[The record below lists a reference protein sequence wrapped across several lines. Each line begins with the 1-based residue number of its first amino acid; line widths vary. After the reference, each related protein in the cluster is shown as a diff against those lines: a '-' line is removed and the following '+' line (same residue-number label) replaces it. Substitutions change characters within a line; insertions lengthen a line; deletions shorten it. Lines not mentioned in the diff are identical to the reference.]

1 MLTPPV
7 FLLLAGMQ
15 FAVGALVAACCL
27 SWTLLL
33 WTAAIGS
40 VLCAF
45 FLSRRLDAGS
55 DLSSDLDLVPTGSDK
70 RTLQITAKDGEP
82 PALPGDQAY
91 SNLFGSLLDPHFD
104 FNDLKRALPGAALIL
119 FLCLAPALGFTYAN
133 WRFPRVS
140 NINLAQFAGK
150 HVFLH
155 AMVETVL
162 PLKNKG
168 QARFICTAQSVRF
181 ENRGVIADRKCDGA
195 TLLLLKRGSP
205 FVGKL
210 TKKAFFTGACTV
222 TSVAELKKRGS
233 SGYASYLKRI
243 GINSLCYLDGGQNA
257 LVLQEAKVD
266 SSAGSVAVSVTDKI
280 NEAVESLRGRLI
292 AAHIHNLGQKVGSL
306 LTAMVLGEKAV
317 GLDPEL
323 LASFRSV
330 GLSHVLAASGF
341 NLTVVTLATHWACR
355 ALCLPAIGTNCM
367 SFAMMIVF
375 VLFAGNSASV
385 VRASVMCA
393 LAIACSCSARRVH
406 IAGLLGA
413 TLLISVLIDP
423 LAVADPGFQLSY
435 AAVGGIIFIVSP
447 VAVYLETVIQRRW
460 LRWSIDCLF
469 TVLVAQACVLPLQLF
484 YFKQIGLLFLPANL
498 LASLVVTPVTVA
510 GFGSSLVVLLCPFG
524 TVFAP
529 PFLWLAGVL
538 DFLAALPLNVLVLF
552 VLSLSSCRWAVLSVS
567 PVAVWQVILYY
578 LALVWLSVTL
588 LNHLKARES
597 ENSQSLKAE
606 EQNI

>member
-15 FAVGALVAACCL
+15 FAAGALVAACCL

-45 FLSRRLDAGS
+45 FLSSRFDSGS
-55 DLSSDLDLVPTGSDK
+55 DLASESALDLAVG
-70 RTLQITAKDGEP
+70 QE
-82 PALPGDQAY
+82 
-91 SNLFGSLLDPHFD
+91 LDSE
-104 FNDLKRALPGAALIL
+104 FNDLKRAWPGAVLIF

-140 NINLAQFAGK
+140 NIDLVQFAGK
-150 HVFLH
+150 HVFLK
-155 AMVETVL
+155 ATVETVL

-168 QARFICTAQSVRF
+168 QARFICTAESVRF
-181 ENRGVIADRKCDGA
+181 ENRGMIASHKCDGA

-210 TKKAFFTGACTV
+210 TKKTIFTGACTV
-222 TSVAELKKRGS
+222 TSVADLRKRGRG
-233 SGYASYLKRI
+233 GYATYLKRI
-243 GINSLCYLDGGQNA
+243 GINSLCYLDGGANA
-257 LVLQEAKVD
+257 LVLQEARVD
-266 SSAGSVAVSVTDKI
+266 SSAVSVAVSVTDKI
-280 NEAVESLRGRLI
+280 NERVEFLRGRLI
-292 AAHIHNLGQKVGSL
+292 ACHIHNLGQKVGSL

-355 ALCLPAIGTNCM
+355 ALCLPAIGTNCL
-367 SFAMMIVF
+367 SFAMMVVF

-406 IAGLLGA
+406 VAGLLGA
-413 TLLISVLIDP
+413 TLLISVLVDP

-435 AAVGGIIFIVSP
+435 AAVGGIIFVVSP

-484 YFKQIGLLFLPANL
+484 YFQQIGLLFLPANL

-510 GFGSSLVVLLCPFG
+510 GFASSLVLLLCPLG

-529 PFLWLAGVL
+529 PFLWLATVL
-538 DFLAALPLNVLVLF
+538 DFLAALPLNVLVLV
-552 VLSLSSCRWAVLSVS
+552 VLSLSSCRWAVLTVPS
-567 PVAVWQVILYY
+567 VAVWQVVLYY
-578 LALVWLSVTL
+578 LVLVWLSVSL
-588 LNHLKARES
+588 VNRLKLKKRENLQFLNG
-597 ENSQSLKAE
+597 E